1 MMYVA
6 LGGFFGAIA
15 RYGLSRYIQ
24 SFFKTAYPM
33 ATFLIN
39 SFGSFLIGFVV
50 GQGFSTPVHF
60 FAVIGFLGAFTT
72 FSTFS
77 FEVIQLL
84 EKSEVKRA
92 LLYLI
97 SSILLGILFA
107 MIGFQMGV

>member
-1 MMYVA
+1 MMFIA
-6 LGGFFGAIA
+6 LGGFLGAIA
-15 RYGLSRYIQ
+15 RYGLSQFIQ
-24 SFFKTAYPM
+24 SNIKTSYPI

-39 SFGSFLIGFVV
+39 SLGSFFIGYIV
-50 GQGFSTPVHF
+50 GQGFSTSYYL

-84 EKSEVKRA
+84 EKNKVKSA

-97 SSILLGILFA
+97 SSVLLGILFA
-107 MIGFQMGV
+107 MIGFQLSN